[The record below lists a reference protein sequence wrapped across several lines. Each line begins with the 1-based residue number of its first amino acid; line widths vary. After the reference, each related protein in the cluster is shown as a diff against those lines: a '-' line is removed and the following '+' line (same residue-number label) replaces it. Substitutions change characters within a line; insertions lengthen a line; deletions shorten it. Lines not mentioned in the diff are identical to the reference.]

1 MQRPEKYATARN
13 NMQRQEQLEQPGTIC
28 NGQKKMCNSKKQA
41 MARNNVQRSET
52 GKEQYA
58 TVNNTKKR

>member
-1 MQRPEKYATARN
+1 MQRPETIYNGKNNWNSQEQYATARN
-13 NMQRQEQLEQPGTIC
+13 NMQQPE
-28 NGQKKMCNSKKQA
+28 KMCNSKKQA